1 MKEPTATDTVTVTVP
16 VAEAAAVSTA
26 PASADAGLA
35 TLATD
40 ATASEAPAT
49 AETTTDAE
57 APSWLLPSKAYSV
70 LKWLT
75 LTVLPALA
83 VLVGALGAVW
93 GLPHLDAI
101 VTTINAVALF
111 LGATI
116 GVSAI
121 KAKTA

>member
-1 MKEPTATDTVTVTVP
+1 MSDNLKHSEGATPETDPQT
-16 VAEAAAVSTA
+16 EAR
-26 PASADAGLA
+26 LA
-35 TLATD
+35 TVEESALQTD
-40 ATASEAPAT
+40 AS
-49 AETTTDAE
+49 TTDSAV
-57 APSWLLPSKAYSV
+57 PSWLLPSKAYSV

-93 GLPHLDAI
+93 GLPHLDAF